1 VPGGKLIEFLE
12 QRCSLHHLLTL
23 DGREQHSGVEGCGFR
38 NGSLELFWIR
48 FITGDGFLATVP
60 DLVTSGVMGTFLI
73 T

>member
-1 VPGGKLIEFLE
+1 
-12 QRCSLHHLLTL
+12 
-23 DGREQHSGVEGCGFR
+23 VEGCGFR